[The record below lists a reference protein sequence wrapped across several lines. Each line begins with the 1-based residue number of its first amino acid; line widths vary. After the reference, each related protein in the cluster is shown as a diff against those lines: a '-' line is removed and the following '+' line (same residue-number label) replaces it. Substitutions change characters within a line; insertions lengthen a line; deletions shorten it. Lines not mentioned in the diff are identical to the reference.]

1 MSAPATSPAPPKNPL
16 IGVRT
21 RLVLSSALMLF
32 VELALIRWTGSNV
45 VHLSYFS
52 NFVLLGSFLG
62 IGLGFLRA
70 DRATV
75 RPFYSPITL
84 GVLVLFIVTFPVTV
98 DRGQDDSVIYFTSLF
113 TTGPPTWVVLPIVFA
128 AAAVITAGPAEL
140 VGKCFTKLPRLTAYR
155 FDLIGSLIGIVAFTG
170 LSFLGAPPMWWGL
183 IVAVLFGVLLIPA
196 PTRSGVAIGALLVVI
211 PSALM
216 VGELRAE
223 SMTPGASW
231 SPYYKI
237 QTSERESNGI
247 PIVDISANGVP
258 HQQAIPA
265 AARVQFEPQYALP
278 YERAIGQDFEDVL
291 IIGAGSGTDVAI
303 ALANGA
309 RHVDAVEIDPG
320 LLQVGREKHPD
331 RPYDD
336 PRVTT
341 HVDDGRAFLS
351 RTDRTY
357 DRILFALPDSL
368 TLVQGASSLRL
379 ESYLFTEESF
389 AAAREHLNP
398 GGALAMYNYYREG
411 WLIDRLALTA
421 ETVFGHKPCVDV
433 VGGELGQAVIT
444 TGLTPA
450 DQSCGPEWAG
460 ATENTPAPA
469 TDSRPFLYLFGAT
482 IPSLYLVT
490 IGLILAFSVAAVA
503 LVGRGRREPGGERPV
518 GTYRR
523 MRPYADLFLLGAG
536 FLLLQT
542 KSIAGFALLFGT
554 TWVVNSIVSAGVLI
568 AVLAAVEIT
577 RRFRT
582 PPLKVM
588 YAVLF
593 GGLALSWL
601 IPESWLLALPVPV
614 RLVAAVVIAFLPI
627 FAANVVFAKRFTETS
642 DATGA
647 FGANL
652 LGAMVGGCIEY
663 AALLVGFPGL
673 LLVAA
678 ALYLGAFLLAPK
690 GSLTGDAAP
699 EAVAVD
705 ETAAEETSDP
715 ETSDPDPEDAGVA
728 AGAGAESDGKP

>member
-1 MSAPATSPAPPKNPL
+1 
-16 IGVRT
+16 
-21 RLVLSSALMLF
+21 
-32 VELALIRWTGSNV
+32 
-45 VHLSYFS
+45 
-52 NFVLLGSFLG
+52 
-62 IGLGFLRA
+62 
-70 DRATV
+70 
-75 RPFYSPITL
+75 
-84 GVLVLFIVTFPVTV
+84 
-98 DRGQDDSVIYFTSLF
+98 
-113 TTGPPTWVVLPIVFA
+113 
-128 AAAVITAGPAEL
+128 
-140 VGKCFTKLPRLTAYR
+140 
-155 FDLIGSLIGIVAFTG
+155 
-170 LSFLGAPPMWWGL
+170 
-183 IVAVLFGVLLIPA
+183 
-196 PTRSGVAIGALLVVI
+196 
-211 PSALM
+211 
-216 VGELRAE
+216 
-223 SMTPGASW
+223 
-231 SPYYKI
+231 
-237 QTSERESNGI
+237 
-247 PIVDISANGVP
+247 
-258 HQQAIPA
+258 
-265 AARVQFEPQYALP
+265 VQFEPQYALP
-278 YERAIGQDFEDVL
+278 YERAVGENLGNVL

-309 RHVDAVEIDPG
+309 QHVDAVEIDPR
-320 LLQVGREKHPD
+320 LLEIGRQLHPD

-336 PRVTT
+336 PRVSV
-341 HVDDGRAFLS
+341 HIDDGRAFLS
-351 RTDRTY
+351 RTDTEY

-379 ESYLFTEESF
+379 ESYLFTQEAFES
-389 AAAREHLNP
+389 AREHLAP

-421 ETVFGHKPCVDV
+421 QTVFGHEPCVDV

-450 DQSCGPEWAG
+450 DQACDTEWAG
-460 ATENTPAPA
+460 AGADTPPPA

-490 IGLILAFSVAAVA
+490 IGLILAVSVVAVA
-503 LVGRGRREPGGERPV
+503 LVGRGGRREDGGRPV

-523 MRPYADLFLLGAG
+523 MWPYADLFLLGAG

-568 AVLAAVEIT
+568 AVLAAVEVT

-601 IPESWLLALPVPV
+601 IPEAWLLAMPVPA

-627 FAANVVFAKRFTETS
+627 FAANVVFAKRFTDTA
-642 DATGA
+642 DGTAA

-663 AALLVGFPGL
+663 LALLVGFPGL

-678 ALYLGAFLLAPK
+678 VIYAGAFAMAPK
-690 GSLTGDAAP
+690 GSLTAGPGPADSDDTVTDKPDPDAA
-699 EAVAVD
+699 
-705 ETAAEETSDP
+705 
-715 ETSDPDPEDAGVA
+715 EDTVGV
-728 AGAGAESDGKP
+728 ESKS